1 MGDGRFRAVLLC
13 YVVVDVD
20 VNANF
25 VAAERLF
32 LWKFGSCVCSSVCN
46 SCVIFKIGE
55 EKQKNKHLGLGWK
68 C

>member
-1 MGDGRFRAVLLC
+1 MGDGRFRAVLMC

-32 LWKFGSCVCSSVCN
+32 LWKFGSCVLFFYLQIVRN
-46 SCVIFKIGE
+46 FL
-55 EKQKNKHLGLGWK
+55 NW
-68 C
+68 